1 MNPCDVAKSLA
12 ANIEYGLREG
22 YVPFEDLANLLF
34 EMGIQCGSKSLTFL
48 WEQDL
53 NLLYNRIKEKQ
64 EAEAKQQQKL
74 PEA

>member
-1 MNPCDVAKSLA
+1 MNPYDVAKSLA

-34 EMGIQCGSKSLTFL
+34 EMGIQCGSKSLTFI
-48 WEQDL
+48 WEQHL
-53 NLLYNRIKEKQ
+53 NALYNRIKEKQ